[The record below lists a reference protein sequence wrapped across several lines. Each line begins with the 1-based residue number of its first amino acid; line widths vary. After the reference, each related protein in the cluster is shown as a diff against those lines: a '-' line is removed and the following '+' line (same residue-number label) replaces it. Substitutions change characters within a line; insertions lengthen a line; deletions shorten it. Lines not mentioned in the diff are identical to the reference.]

1 MKHISHLINPQQLV
15 PGIGVLLLTALLLL
29 IAQAVRPAPLGAVVE
44 LELSAVQAQTARTF
58 TFSYDSAGRI
68 TAAGYGGA
76 SLRYQYDASGN
87 LITQTY
93 QSSIYLPVITR
104 QSN

>member
-1 MKHISHLINPQQLV
+1 MKHTLHSIDPRHILA
-15 PGIGVLLLTALLLL
+15 GIGLSLLAALLFL
-29 IAQAVRPAPLGAVVE
+29 IAQAMRPAPPGAVVE
-44 LELSAVQAQTARTF
+44 LAPAAAPAPARILS
-58 TFSYDSAGRI
+58 FSYDDAGRI
-68 TAAGYGGA
+68 VNAGYGGS
-76 SLRYQYDASGN
+76 SLRYHYDASGN